1 MDNSKLI
8 ETITQEVLKALND
21 GKPSSFATG
30 SSEILPNG
38 IDINK
43 LNKTIDHTVLR
54 PATTKATVE
63 RFCREAI
70 EYGFASVCVNPI
82 HVKYVAGLL
91 KGTDVKTCT
100 VIGFPL
106 GATTPFV
113 KATEVRDAIAN
124 GVQEVDMVMN
134 IGAMKD
140 GDYDLVLKDMKAVVE
155 AAAGK
160 ALVKVIIE
168 TCLLTDEEKVKA
180 CLLAKE
186 AGADFVKTSTGMST
200 GGATVE
206 DVALMKKTG
215 EPEIKVK
222 ASGGIVNRK
231 IALDMIRA
239 GAVRLGASKGIE
251 IVTDKE
257 QNAQQPTCVGCGNC
271 NMTCPTGNAQI
282 VKVTY

>member
-70 EYGFASVCVNPI
+70 EYGFASVCVNPVN
-82 HVKYVAGLL
+82 VKYVASLL
-91 KGTDVKTCT
+91 KGTDIKTCS

-106 GATTPFV
+106 GATTSFV

-124 GVQEVDMVMN
+124 GAQEVDMVMN
-134 IGAMKD
+134 IGAMKE
-140 GDYDLVLKDMKAVVE
+140 GDYDFVLKDMKAVVD

-160 ALVKVIIE
+160 VLVKVIIE

-186 AGADFVKTSTGMST
+186 AGADFVKTSTGMNT

-206 DVALMKKTG
+206 DVALMKKTVG
-215 EPEIKVK
+215 PGMGVK
-222 ASGGIVNRK
+222 ASMGIVNRE
-231 IALDMIRA
+231 ISLAMIRA
-239 GAVRLGASKGIE
+239 GAVRLGASKGVE
-251 IVTDKE
+251 IVTGKE
-257 QNAQQPTCVGCGNC
+257 QNAQQPTCVSCGNC
-271 NMTCPTGNAQI
+271 SKPCPTGNTQV
-282 VKVTY
+282 VKVSY